1 MDHLLEQFAGECH
14 RILKAEPGPEGRNK
28 VCALLE
34 DVLKDQ
40 EFIAKNVGEDTP
52 TRKVIY
58 EDTELGFCI
67 LAHYNKGAKGSNP
80 HDHGPAWAIYGQAE
94 GETEMTDWELV
105 EPATEDKSGK
115 VRKART
121 YMLKPG
127 MAHLYN
133 EGDLHSPRREAA
145 TKLIRIE
152 GKNMDTVRRLA
163 YQAI

>member
-1 MDHLLEQFAGECH
+1 MAHTLEQFAGECH
-14 RILKAEPGPEGRNK
+14 RILKTEPGPEGRKK
-28 VCALLE
+28 VCAVLE
-34 DVLKDQ
+34 DVLMDQ
-40 EFIAKNVGEDTP
+40 EFIAKYVNEDTP

-58 EDTELGFCI
+58 EDTDLGFCI
-67 LAHYNKGAKGSNP
+67 LAHHNRGAKGSNP
-80 HDHGPAWAIYGQAE
+80 HDHGSAWAIYGQAE

-152 GKNMDTVRRLA
+152 GKNMDRVRRLA

>member
-1 MDHLLEQFAGECH
+1 MAYTLEQFAGECH
-14 RILKAEPGPEGRNK
+14 RILKTEPGPEGRKK
-28 VCALLE
+28 VCAVLE
-34 DVLKDQ
+34 DVLMDQ
-40 EFIAKNVGEDTP
+40 EFIAKYVNEDTP

-58 EDTELGFCI
+58 EDTDLGFCI
-67 LAHYNKGAKGSNP
+67 LAHHNRGAKGSNP

-115 VRKART
+115 VRKAST

-152 GKNMDTVRRLA
+152 GKNMDRVRRLA